1 MVGRAVPASRP
12 PHQRKLRLQNSR
24 YTSFGGI
31 ISGRKSVRQNF
42 GEAFSDGGSPA
53 KILGKLFPTAEAP
66 PKFWGSF
73 FRRKKSH
80 QKLGGTSFG
89 RGNAAQFLKLPILAV
104 LSVIWRNWFRLFVT
118 FSALRGD
125 IPVVRHHRRER
136 RLCRSIRV
144 SGFSLTFAVSFW
156 VWFLGCLWLAGFIV
170 HVEHVERVVARGL
183 FDDEHEA

>member
-80 QKLGGTSFG
+80 RNFGEAFSDGKSPTEISVGPFFGAETPFLCSFN
-89 RGNAAQFLKLPILAV
+89 RYSAEPAPV
-104 LSVIWRNWFRLFVT
+104 P
-118 FSALRGD
+118 ALRD
-125 IPVVRHHRRER
+125 VFRPARRH
-136 RLCRSIRV
+136 
-144 SGFSLTFAVSFW
+144 
-156 VWFLGCLWLAGFIV
+156 WFLSDICCLLLGLVF
-170 HVEHVERVVARGL
+170 GL
-183 FDDEHEA
+183 FMACRIYCPCRTCRTCSCARAT